1 MDQHFYVWVFA
12 YVSKY
17 VCVYI
22 LTVMTHVLVKLCIQ
36 IEKYLIFFV
45 FPRKFSGV
53 SVFNLWSYK
62 RTKYA
67 EIAECSTLTNET
79 LVLPRSLWTDE
90 KFTSSQR

>member
-1 MDQHFYVWVFA
+1 MYI
-12 YVSKY
+12 
-17 VCVYI
+17 CVYI

-36 IEKYLIFFV
+36 IEKYLIFFA

-67 EIAECSTLTNET
+67 EFAECPTLTNVT
-79 LVLPRSLWTDE
+79 LVLPRGKWTDE
-90 KFTSSQR
+90 KFTNSQR